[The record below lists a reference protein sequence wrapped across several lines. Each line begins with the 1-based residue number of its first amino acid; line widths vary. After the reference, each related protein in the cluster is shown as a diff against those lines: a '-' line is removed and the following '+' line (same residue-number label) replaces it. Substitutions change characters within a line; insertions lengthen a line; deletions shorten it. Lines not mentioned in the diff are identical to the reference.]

1 MIVNYTQNGWQ
12 VITQRSH
19 GLLAAQV
26 CARWNHSERPERWVD
41 TLIATAEHDDVFNEL
56 ETGPLVNPTGGP
68 VDFKMNVFDQSL
80 SQQLIGRAEMKG
92 SFIALLIFRHIVFTH
107 GGEPRAKPFLSK
119 LKKKES
125 AWLKITGVSKKEV
138 DSAYELLEFCDA
150 LSLLI
155 CQDRVPPQGRKV
167 EISTG
172 PTGKLYGLYCSE
184 GCLTISPWPFE
195 NDTFTVAYELRQLRW
210 LTYKD
215 DADFRN
221 AMKKAKPIQI
231 LLKFKKQ

>member
-1 MIVNYTQNGWQ
+1 MWK
-12 VITQRSH
+12 H
-19 GLLAAQV
+19 PK
-26 CARWNHSERPERWVD
+26 RPKRWVD
-41 TLIATAEHDDVFNEL
+41 ILIATAEHDDVFNEL

-92 SFIALLIFRHIVFTH
+92 SFIALLILRQIAFTH
-107 GGEPRAKPFLSK
+107 GGEPRAKPFLAK

-125 AWLKITGVSKKEV
+125 AWLKIVGVSKKEV

-172 PTGKLYGLYCSE
+172 PTGKLYGLYCS
-184 GCLTISPWPFE
+184 
-195 NDTFTVAYELRQLRW
+195 
-210 LTYKD
+210 
-215 DADFRN
+215 
-221 AMKKAKPIQI
+221 
-231 LLKFKKQ
+231 

>member
-1 MIVNYTQNGWQ
+1 MIVNYTQNGLQ
-12 VITQRSH
+12 IITQRSH
-19 GLLAAQV
+19 GLLAAHI
-26 CARWNHSERPERWVD
+26 CAMWNHSERRARWVD
-41 TLIATAEHDDVFNEL
+41 TVIATAEHDDVFNEL

-68 VDFKMNVFDQSL
+68 IDFKMNVFDQNL
-80 SQQLIGRAEMKG
+80 SQELIGRAEIKG
-92 SFIALLIFRHIVFTH
+92 SFIALLIFRHLVFTH
-107 GGEPRAKPFLSK
+107 GGEPRAKPFLAR

-172 PTGKLYGLYCSE
+172 PTGKAWALLQRWMSYSVPLAVRKRYFYGRL
-184 GCLTISPWPFE
+184 
-195 NDTFTVAYELRQLRW
+195 
-210 LTYKD
+210 
-215 DADFRN
+215 
-221 AMKKAKPIQI
+221 
-231 LLKFKKQ
+231 